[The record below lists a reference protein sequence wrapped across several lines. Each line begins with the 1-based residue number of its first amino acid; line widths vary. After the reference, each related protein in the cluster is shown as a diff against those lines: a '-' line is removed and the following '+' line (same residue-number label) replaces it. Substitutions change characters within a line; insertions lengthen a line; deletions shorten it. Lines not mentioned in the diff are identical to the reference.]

1 MLMNNFINKKEE
13 LVRNHKEKFL
23 QQHGKVIWLTG
34 LPCSGKTT
42 LAQRLEKDLFDKGFL
57 GRILDGDSVRT
68 GINDNL
74 GFSEAD
80 RSENIRRIAEIS
92 KLFVECGVI
101 TINGFVSPTESLRT
115 MAKEIIGD
123 EDFIEVYVNSPL
135 EVCEQR
141 DVKGMYRKARAGM
154 IKEFTGV
161 SSVFEEP
168 IHPNIEIRT
177 DLLNIEQSV
186 MKILEYILPQ
196 IKYDNV

>member
-1 MLMNNFINKKEE
+1 MNHPAKDKKIIF
-13 LVRNHKEKFL
+13 RNQKETLL
-23 QQHGKVIWLTG
+23 QQRGKVIWLTG

-42 LAQRLEKDLFDKGFL
+42 LAVRLEKELFDKGFL
-57 GRILDGDSVRT
+57 IRILDGDNVRT
-68 GINDNL
+68 GINNNL

-80 RSENIRRIAEIS
+80 RLENIRRIAEIS

-168 IHPNIEIRT
+168 LHADIEIRT

>member
-1 MLMNNFINKKEE
+1 MNHPAKDKKIIF
-13 LVRNHKEKFL
+13 RNQKETLL
-23 QQHGKVIWLTG
+23 QQKGKVIWLTG

-42 LAQRLEKDLFDKGFL
+42 LAVRLEKELFDKGFL
-57 GRILDGDSVRT
+57 IRILDGDNVRT
-68 GINDNL
+68 GINNNL

-80 RSENIRRIAEIS
+80 RLENIRRIAEIS

-168 IHPNIEIRT
+168 LHADIEIRT